1 MVLVVV
7 KGSQDFVDVL
17 NHLVG
22 HTLHHEVV
30 IGQSE
35 FVVQLDDVSV

>member
-1 MVLVVV
+1 MVLVVI
-7 KGSQDFVDVL
+7 KGPQDFVDVL

-22 HTLHHEVV
+22 HILHHEVV
-30 IGQSE
+30 IGESK